1 MPLDDTYEHE
11 AARANATMRLAF
23 ARIAAKDLGRA
34 EAQARLDL
42 AATIIALDEAEA
54 LADENQ
60 THTLHEQL
68 AVETAKNDYAQ
79 ALADLLRREAHE

>member
-11 AARANATMRLAF
+11 AARVNATMRLAF
-23 ARIAAKDLGRA
+23 SRIAAKDLGRA

-42 AATIIALDEAEA
+42 AAAIIALDEAEA

-79 ALADLLRREAHE
+79 ALADLLRRDTRE